1 MEKMKFGESEMKF
14 KAEIVVLLMAMALF
28 VVSVFF
34 YTYHVVGEGV
44 SFNASLGSY
53 PYRGYA
59 ITFVGFGSVLTLAAS
74 ISYSKRSKNL
84 GHTHHRV

>member
-1 MEKMKFGESEMKF
+1 LKF
-14 KAEIVVLLMAMALF
+14 KAEIVLLLMAMALF

-34 YTYHVVGEGV
+34 YTYHVAGEEL
-44 SFNASLGSY
+44 SFSASLGGY

-84 GHTHHRV
+84 GDKSYRV

>member
-1 MEKMKFGESEMKF
+1 MENAGLGESELKF
-14 KAEIVVLLMAMALF
+14 KAEIGLLLMAIVLF
-28 VVSVFF
+28 AVSVFF
-34 YTYHVVGEGV
+34 YSYHVIGEGL
-44 SFNASLGSY
+44 SFAASLGGY

-84 GHTHHRV
+84 GNTHHRV